1 MSQKQTRTNP
11 HKDFSRRER
20 LTNKKINKTVLG
32 SVSTITKIKQG
43 NNLGKGPSD
52 KWAQK
57 N

>member
-52 KWAQK
+52 KWA
-57 N
+57 